1 MQKSRKITWHMINTL
16 FLMYCSCRTYFCCLP
31 LAFTNIH
38 VYPWPLVLFFQIS
51 LKNNELKPPTIPF
64 GIVAC
69 TFSNNLSQNR
79 CNLCKHNNGFPVL
92 SPRCLPSGTL
102 KFSTTNGSLSLNNRP
117 FPSSKKSHLQ
127 GEAKCE
133 AIDMKM
139 IFNYDANK
147 THFHNKGFALSLVLK
162 VRVFGTRKWPIVG

>member
-1 MQKSRKITWHMINTL
+1 MCYDFGLVDFWQVDWQHTPISRKIILSEKICMQKSRKITWHMINTL

-31 LAFTNIH
+31 LAFTKIH
-38 VYPWPLVLFFQIS
+38 VHPWPLVLFFQIS

-102 KFSTTNGSLSLNNRP
+102 KISTTNGSLSLNNCWMR
-117 FPSSKKSHLQ
+117 FL
-127 GEAKCE
+127 
-133 AIDMKM
+133 
-139 IFNYDANK
+139 
-147 THFHNKGFALSLVLK
+147 
-162 VRVFGTRKWPIVG
+162 